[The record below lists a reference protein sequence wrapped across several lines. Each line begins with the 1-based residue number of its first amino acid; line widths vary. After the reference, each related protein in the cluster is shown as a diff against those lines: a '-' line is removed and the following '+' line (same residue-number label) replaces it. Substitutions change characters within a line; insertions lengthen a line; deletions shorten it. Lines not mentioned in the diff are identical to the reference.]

1 MEKCPADGKDMD
13 SDLQIVNDFLIM
25 RNRVL
30 NIVFVFIN
38 KMVFK
43 DCSG

>member
-1 MEKCPADGKDMD
+1 MVKTWTLIFNKF
-13 SDLQIVNDFLIM
+13 QIVNDFLIM

-30 NIVFVFIN
+30 NKVFVFIN

>member
-1 MEKCPADGKDMD
+1 MGKTWT
-13 SDLQIVNDFLIM
+13 LIFNKFQIVNDFLIM